1 MFGQKL
7 DDVTGFIINS
17 FKEIKNDPKRKAIL
31 LKRLLNYQK
40 ATNSDVIADEKAM
53 NEMEFINI
61 LKKFKKTEL
70 LRKKQIEIL
79 NLIIVKH

>member
-1 MFGQKL
+1 M
-7 DDVTGFIINS
+7 
-17 FKEIKNDPKRKAIL
+17 
-31 LKRLLNYQK
+31 NYQK

-70 LRKKQIEIL
+70 LRKKQKTKQKKLEK
-79 NLIIVKH
+79 IVGSKNKNQSLL